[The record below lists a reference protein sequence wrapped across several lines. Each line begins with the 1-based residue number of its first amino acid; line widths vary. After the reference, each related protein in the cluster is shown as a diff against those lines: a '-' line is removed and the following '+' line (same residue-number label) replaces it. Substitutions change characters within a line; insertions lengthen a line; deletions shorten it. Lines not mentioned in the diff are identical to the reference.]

1 MSHFTKKTKTIIT
14 AILVFALVIG
24 IPTYTTATKKI
35 KCRTIKL
42 ASTTVTVGLGD
53 IIYLDE
59 ITTPANANGK
69 RKWSSSNSKVAMV
82 NGYGTVTAKA
92 VGEAIV
98 TVKLDDKKATCK
110 VIVKKYLSAEEV
122 KTLVQSNSISEETIK
137 KLIAE
142 NTFSKEEI
150 SKMIDEKVKTNTS
163 AIAGLSKEDVNAL
176 IEEKVKTNT
185 STAVGLTKEEVNV
198 LIDEKLTNSNTPTMT
213 KDEITALIDSKM
225 SQSTIGT
232 SDDWEDGT
240 EVLPYYRFKL
250 PLVTTSY
257 SGLTDMANITSVE
270 IKKYHYD
277 DFKGRNYCKYKY
289 HCIIRGKRLLS
300 ELQDHYCSGSLLGTN
315 FSVSLSEKDG
325 VIKGT
330 KDSDTWSDNLTY
342 EEDEEKN
349 FVIEF
354 NTYSCIDYNEWIPGK
369 DFVNYEVE

>member
-163 AIAGLSKEDVNAL
+163 AIAGLSKED
-176 IEEKVKTNT
+176 
-185 STAVGLTKEEVNV
+185 VNV